1 MKKKKKS
8 KPRTM
13 NSSDVEVAKQ
23 KIFSYYIKEMEERT
37 ENFTLNNPDAEGTKF
52 YLFQTIRSK
61 DEVRDMI
68 FKLAYFYDRNFV
80 GNKDFM
86 HIPNISNILDNIL
99 RYPILLASKKD
110 EYGHE
115 DILGVTTVKMEKNSN
130 LADNPCFPTVNE
142 NVLSITG
149 ILAKMNSPEDTGK
162 RVRGVGKEL
171 FKSAIKAAVEINKN
185 EPVRL
190 IFEVDCR
197 NTNSLG
203 AACKAIKDLQNE
215 GLNINMFING
225 YYEIKNKNKSLVEAP
240 TFILEIDLNGAKTL
254 SKSEVKF
261 AYHDCS
267 KETLF
272 KDLSNVIKEN
282 TNEIKSFIHPK
293 DDKTVMYHQI
303 KPVNALAVN
312 LDVGTSAEGNE
323 RVPELKA
330 LQLV

>member
-8 KPRTM
+8 KPRSM

-23 KIFSYYIKEMEERT
+23 KIFNYYIKEMEERT
-37 ENFTLNNPDAEGTKF
+37 EKFTLNNPDAKGTKF

-99 RYPILLASKKD
+99 KYPILLASKKD

-115 DILGVTTVKMEKNSN
+115 DILGVTTVKMENN
-130 LADNPCFPTVNE
+130 LNISDNPCFPTVNE

-149 ILAKMNSPEDTGK
+149 ILAKMNNPEESEV

-171 FKSAIKAAVEINKN
+171 FKSAIKAAVEINKI

-203 AACKAIKDLQNE
+203 AACKALKDLQKE
-215 GLNINMFING
+215 GLNINMFITG
-225 YYEIKNKNKSLVEAP
+225 YYEIKDKQKALTEAP
-240 TFILEIDLNGAKTL
+240 TFILELDLTGAKTL
-254 SKSEVKF
+254 SKNEVKF
-261 AYHDCS
+261 VYSDCK

-272 KDLSNVIKEN
+272 KDLSNVIKDN
-282 TNEIKSFIHPK
+282 TNEVKSFINPK

-303 KPVNALAVN
+303 KPVNALAVTLN
-312 LDVGTSAEGNE
+312 VGETADGND
-323 RVPELKA
+323 RVPVLKA

>member
-8 KPRTM
+8 KSRTK

-37 ENFTLNNPDAEGTKF
+37 EKFILNNPDAKGTKF
-52 YLFQTIRSK
+52 YLFQTIRNK

-68 FKLAYFYDRNFV
+68 FNLAYFYDKNFV

-86 HIPNISNILDNIL
+86 HIPNISNILDNVL

-110 EYGHE
+110 KHGHE
-115 DILGVTTVKMEKNSN
+115 DILGATTVKMERNFN
-130 LADNPCFPTVNE
+130 LSDNPYFPTVNE
-142 NVLSITG
+142 NVLTITG
-149 ILAKMNSPEDTGK
+149 ILAKMNSQDEEEV

-171 FKSAIKAAVEINKN
+171 FKSAIKAAVEINKK

-197 NTNSLG
+197 NKNSLSAG
-203 AACKAIKDLQNE
+203 CKAIEDLQKE
-215 GLNINMFING
+215 GLNINMFISG
-225 YYEIKNKNKSLVEAP
+225 YYEIKNKDKSLTEAP
-240 TFILEIDLNGAKTL
+240 TFILEIDLSGSKTL
-254 SKSEVKF
+254 SKSKTEFV
-261 AYHDCS
+261 YENCRQDS
-267 KETLF
+267 LF

-293 DDKTVMYHQI
+293 DNKTIKYHQI
-303 KPVNALAVN
+303 KPINALAVS
-312 LDVGTSAEGNE
+312 LDVGMTAEGNE
-323 RVPELKA
+323 RVPVLKA

>member
-8 KPRTM
+8 KSRTN

-37 ENFTLNNPDAEGTKF
+37 EKFTLNNPEAEGTQF
-52 YLFQTIRSK
+52 YLFQSIRSK
-61 DEVRDMI
+61 DQVRDMI

-86 HIPNISNILDNIL
+86 HIPNISNILDNVL
-99 RYPILLASKKD
+99 KYPILLASKKD
-110 EYGHE
+110 KHGDD
-115 DILGVTTVKMEKNSN
+115 DILGVTTVKMENNSS
-130 LADNPCFPTVNE
+130 LSDNPCFPTENE

-149 ILAKMNSPEDTGK
+149 ILAKMNSNDESEV

-171 FKSAIKAAVEINKN
+171 FKSAIKAAVEINKI

-203 AACKAIKDLQNE
+203 AACKALKDLQNE

-225 YYEIKNKNKSLVEAP
+225 FYEIKNKDKSLTEAP

-254 SKSEVKF
+254 SKTEVVF
-261 AYHDCS
+261 EYEECRHDN
-267 KETLF
+267 LF
-272 KDLSNVIKEN
+272 RDLSDVIKDT
-282 TNEIKSFIHPK
+282 TNEVKSFIHSK

-303 KPVNALAVN
+303 KPVNALAVKLN
-312 LDVGTSAEGNE
+312 VGTTADGNE
-323 RVPELKA
+323 RVPVLKA
-330 LQLV
+330 LQYV